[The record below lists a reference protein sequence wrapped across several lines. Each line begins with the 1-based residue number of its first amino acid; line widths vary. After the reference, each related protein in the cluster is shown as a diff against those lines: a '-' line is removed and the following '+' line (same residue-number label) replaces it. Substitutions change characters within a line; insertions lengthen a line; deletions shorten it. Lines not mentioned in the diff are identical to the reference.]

1 MQTQQI
7 KTKYSDYLD
16 NLEYTRKNFIS
27 SGYMFGES
35 AINVER
41 YYDRD
46 ETFAY
51 FNPSSFHQGDLL
63 FIDDDDKNV
72 FYNPETQKAYLL
84 AARKLEDKIRPVK
97 ISLEIFDN
105 LIFES
110 KKDSLTREYINA
122 EYKDRAEYES
132 HMRETFPEGV
142 DWPDHLFELG
152 MKPCFPFTNQFHDVY
167 DVVKGS
173 HTYLEIWNKLKGRCL
188 KVVKTTEVLV
198 AVMEG
203 GYAYGKIRA
212 DKIVV
217 PVFTFVEEYSKYID
231 NVGIEINPEQ
241 YYNPEDFNDELR
253 IVMDSRTKK
262 NGIYNL
268 AKKRM
273 VANCEFDHISY
284 CNFYNPKYVHSKTCL
299 IKMKLGKYEAMLKFD
314 DLKNVKRINQ
324 LPY

>member
-7 KTKYSDYLD
+7 RTKYSDYLD
-16 NLEYTRKNFIS
+16 SLEYARKDFIS

-35 AINVER
+35 AINVGR

-51 FNPSSFHQGDLL
+51 FRPSSFHQGDLL
-63 FIDDDDKNV
+63 FIDDDDRNV
-72 FYNPETQKAYLL
+72 FYNAKTQKAYLL

-105 LIFES
+105 TIYES
-110 KKDSLTREYINA
+110 EKDSRTGEYLNA
-122 EYKDRAEYES
+122 KYKDRAEYEN
-132 HMRETFPEGV
+132 HMRESFAVPPK
-142 DWPDHLFELG
+142 WSNELDLEF
-152 MKPCFPFTNQFHDVY
+152 KACFPFTNQFHDVY
-167 DVVKGS
+167 DVVKGC
-173 HTYLEIWNKLKGRCL
+173 HTYLEIWNMLKGRCL
-188 KVVKTTEVLV
+188 KVAKTTEVLV

-203 GYAYGKIRA
+203 GYLYGRIKA

-241 YYNPEDFNDELR
+241 YFNPDDFNDELR